1 MGCQQLRCSGC
12 VMPRCNLEAP
22 LHMCLV
28 NTHAYCSSYWK
39 VHSCSHIAVRK
50 RRHRSCCAC
59 HRQGQ
64 RHRGRT
70 HNHRQKTD
78 KSSFLCAG
86 TVPVAHATGGL
97 KDTVI
102 TYNEHQKD
110 GTTGFAFEGVSADS
124 LKAAL
129 WDCLQLYRSI
139 TFFCG

>member
-1 MGCQQLRCSGC
+1 
-12 VMPRCNLEAP
+12 MPIVHHTGKFTVALTSQCGSAGTAP
-22 LHMCLV
+22 V
-28 NTHAYCSSYWK
+28 AHATGK
-39 VHSCSHIAVRK
+39 VKDTAT
-50 RRHRSCCAC
+50 A
-59 HRQGQ
+59 
-64 RHRGRT
+64 

-139 TFFCG
+139 TFFWITLVVLGYSMLRPCETSVCLCCSIF